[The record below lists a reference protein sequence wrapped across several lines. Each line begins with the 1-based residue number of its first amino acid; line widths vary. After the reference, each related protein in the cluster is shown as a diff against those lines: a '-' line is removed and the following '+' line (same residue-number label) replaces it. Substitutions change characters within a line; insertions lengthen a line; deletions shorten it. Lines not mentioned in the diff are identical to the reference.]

1 MATRLDP
8 STAAHAS
15 PAGGSARSW
24 LRRWFPFAALLT
36 LTMFGWLGWHAYSS
50 YQTGYTIKSAY
61 VRSEELRDFICRL
74 QQQMLVA
81 SVQAVGTGRQEW
93 ITRYGRL
100 ERSMNRAIVEALN
113 TVDPGH
119 DEQALSDIVRANEQ
133 LRETEHNALAL
144 AADGHHD
151 EGLDLLNEPAYQGF
165 AEQFT
170 AAATTFIEN
179 YRNYVDHRLR
189 YSVTTELWSLFIAF
203 VIFAVSTLVW
213 LYLAWRLER
222 WRAALEREVIERQR
236 AEERL
241 IQSQKMEAVGQ
252 LASGV
257 AHDFNNVLTAINGYI
272 ALAKNKLSA
281 GHPAVSDID
290 KLSEAANQAR
300 AVTRSLLTFSRRSE
314 PEKRPVNLRRLLV
327 DSEGLIKGM
336 LPAAMPLQI
345 VARDDLYVDGD
356 RNQLVQALL
365 NLAINA
371 RDAMSEGGRLR
382 IELDAVD
389 ADFAGAEEMEVTG
402 PVARIRV
409 IDNGSGMSEIVRERA
424 LEPFFTTKPRGQGTG
439 LGLPVVHG
447 IVTAHGG
454 RVLLDSVPGE
464 GTTVTLLLPTIP
476 PAEDITEGKKPEGIG
491 QPAESATV
499 LVAED
504 HRYVRDLVN
513 TALRTAGYEVIEA
526 GDGPALM
533 AGFDEGTLPVDLA
546 IIDADL
552 PGKGGLECLSEL
564 RARGI
569 TIPAIVITGMVDED
583 LEERLQGRAMLL
595 RKPFEIDELT
605 RIVQR
610 RLQARDEE

>member
-1 MATRLDP
+1 MAARRDS
-8 STAAHAS
+8 STAPHAS
-15 PAGGSARSW
+15 STSGSAGSW

-74 QQQMLVA
+74 QQTMLVA

-93 ITRYGRL
+93 ITRYGKL
-100 ERSMNRAIVEALN
+100 ERSMNRAIIEALN

-133 LRETEHNALAL
+133 LRETEHEALAL
-144 AADGHHD
+144 AAAGRNR
-151 EGLDLLNEPAYQGF
+151 EGLALLNEPAYQDLV
-165 AEQFT
+165 EQFS

-203 VIFAVSTLVW
+203 VIFAVSMLVW
-213 LYLAWRLER
+213 LYLARRLER
-222 WRAALEREVIERQR
+222 WRAALEREVIERER

-257 AHDFNNVLTAINGYI
+257 AHDFNNVLTAINGYV
-272 ALAKNKLSA
+272 ALAKDKLSA
-281 GHPAVSDID
+281 DHPAVRDID
-290 KLSEAANQAR
+290 KLSEAAAQAS

-327 DSEGLIKGM
+327 DAEDLVKGM

-345 VARDDLYVDGD
+345 SARDELYVDGD

-371 RDAMSEGGRLR
+371 RDAMGEGGRLR

-389 ADFAGAEEMEVTG
+389 TDFPGAEDMEGTG
-402 PVARIRV
+402 PLARIRV
-409 IDNGSGMSEIVRERA
+409 IDNGSGMDETERERA
-424 LEPFFTTKPRGQGTG
+424 FEPFFTTKPRGQGTG
-439 LGLPVVHG
+439 LGLSVVHG

-464 GTTVTLLLPTIP
+464 GTTVSLLLPTIP
-476 PAEDITEGKKPEGIG
+476 AAEDAGEGTESEGTG

-504 HRYVRDLVN
+504 HRYVRELVA
-513 TALRTAGYEVIEA
+513 TALRTAGHEVIEA
-526 GDGPALM
+526 ADGPALM
-533 AGFDEGTLPVDLA
+533 ACFEGDAPAVGLA
-546 IIDADL
+546 IIDVDL

-583 LEERLQGRAMLL
+583 LEERLQGQTMLL

-610 RLQARDEE
+610 RLLARDSE